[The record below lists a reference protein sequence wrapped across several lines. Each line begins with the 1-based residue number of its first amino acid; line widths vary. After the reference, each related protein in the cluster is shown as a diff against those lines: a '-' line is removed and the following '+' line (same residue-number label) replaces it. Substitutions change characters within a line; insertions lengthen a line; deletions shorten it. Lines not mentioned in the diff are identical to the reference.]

1 MSLSPGKSSVSC
13 LAAVMLM
20 AAVGCGQPR
29 IGGTQA
35 PDEVINELRD
45 ENQALKDEVAKLQR
59 NIELRLAEIDTL
71 NQEKQS
77 AGQLPGTTAVRMETL
92 VLDRLTGLVDNDGD
106 GVMDV
111 VRAYVQPRDG
121 QDRFLPVSAVATMQ
135 LVVLEPGSEPVVLAE
150 GSWDAKAWN
159 DAYRSG
165 FTGSHYTLEL
175 PLNEKAKAAA
185 GELTLL
191 VTVTDGSSGV
201 RKAVQKALGQSR

>member
-1 MSLSPGKSSVSC
+1 MSLSPAKSSISC
-13 LAAVMLM
+13 LAAAMLM
-20 AAVGCGQPR
+20 AAAGCGQPR

-71 NQEKQS
+71 NQQQQS
-77 AGQLPGTTAVRMETL
+77 TGQLPGTTAVRMETL
-92 VLDRLTGLVDNDGD
+92 TLDRLTGLVDNDGD

-121 QDRFLPVSAVATMQ
+121 QDRFLPVSAVAMMQ

-175 PLNEKAKAAA
+175 ALNEKAQAAA

-191 VTVTDGSSGV
+191 VTVTDGSTGV
-201 RKAVQKALGQSR
+201 RKAVQKALGPSR